1 MHTVNRALIFV
12 FAFALA
18 VPASGQAPLVVGQ
31 QGAQLVLPEGT
42 EVPMETTSEVS
53 SMTARV
59 GDRFNLEVTD
69 NVLLNGTVIIP
80 AGTSGVGEVAHVVK
94 KGMWGKSGKLETR
107 ILYVK
112 VGTQQIRLNGSVG
125 DRGKGGTAGAVASVV
140 LLPLAGFFV
149 TGTSAVIPSRTVAVG
164 RLATDLPI
172 VLASGPAAP
181 AMIVPVPA
189 QPTFVPVA
197 TAPATRN

>member
-1 MHTVNRALIFV
+1 MHKVNRALIASAV
-12 FAFALA
+12 FALA
-18 VPASGQAPLVVGQ
+18 APVSGQTPLVVGQ
-31 QGAQLVLPEGT
+31 QSGHLILPEGT
-42 EVPMETTSEVS
+42 EVPMETTAEIS
-53 SMTARV
+53 SKTARV

-80 AGTSGVGEVAHVVK
+80 AGSSGVGEVARVIK

-107 ILYVK
+107 LLYVK
-112 VGTQQIRLNGSVG
+112 VGTQQIRLNGAVG

-172 VLASGPAAP
+172 VIANTPTAPAAT
-181 AMIVPVPA
+181 VPPPA
-189 QPTFVPVA
+189 QPAVIPVA
-197 TAPATRN
+197 TSPATKS